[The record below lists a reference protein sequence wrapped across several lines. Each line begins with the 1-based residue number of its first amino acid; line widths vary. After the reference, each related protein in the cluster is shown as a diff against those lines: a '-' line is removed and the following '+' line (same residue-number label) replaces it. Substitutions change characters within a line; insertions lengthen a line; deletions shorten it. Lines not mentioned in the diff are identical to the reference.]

1 MKLDNNINIKPENI
15 KHIAT
20 IGGIVSAIIITYYI
34 TGVYRNMLQIKRL
47 KQDKDYSLTEE
58 DK

>member
-1 MKLDNNINIKPENI
+1 MNLDNNIRIKPENI
-15 KHIAT
+15 KNIAT

-47 KQDKDYSLTEE
+47 KQDKSYSLTEE

>member
-1 MKLDNNINIKPENI
+1 MKLDNNIRIEPENI

-34 TGVYRNMLQIKRL
+34 TGVYRNMLQIKKL
-47 KQDKDYSLTEE
+47 KEKSDYTMKPE

>member
-1 MKLDNNINIKPENI
+1 MKLDNNINIKPDNL

-20 IGGIVSAIIITYYI
+20 IGGIVSAIIITYYV
-34 TGVYRNMLQIKRL
+34 TGVYRNMLQIKKL
-47 KQDKDYSLTEE
+47 KEESDYTLKEE